1 MPSITVCG
9 RVHLGPC
16 CVNGSATRGPMCM
29 ACGEAITEEQRNT
42 INRMWT
48 TIRNML
54 RQYKRDDA

>member
-1 MPSITVCG
+1 
-9 RVHLGPC
+9 
-16 CVNGSATRGPMCM
+16 MCM
-29 ACGEAITEEQRNT
+29 ACGEAITEQQRNT